1 MVVEYSLTAIQGLIE
16 IYIKKDSN
24 LEAFFVLFYRN
35 RLISNEILNQGTGL
49 LL

>member
-1 MVVEYSLTAIQGLIE
+1 MIVEYSLTVIQGLIE
-16 IYIKKDSN
+16 IHKKGFHM
-24 LEAFFVLFYRN
+24 EAFFVLFYRN